1 MEVFRALVLNS
12 RHTAGLV
19 LKELVCS
26 RSLAGY
32 SPWCHKKLDTTE
44 HTCACVHTDTD
55 THTHTKGIASG
66 PSEFSSGSDTSEL
79 YELGQLCELLCAS
92 VSLSVK
98 WASRAVKGI
107 QGVVVYEALEPVNDA
122 DCML

>member
-1 MEVFRALVLNS
+1 MRA
-12 RHTAGLV
+12 
-19 LKELVCS
+19 
-26 RSLAGY
+26 
-32 SPWCHKKLDTTE
+32 
-44 HTCACVHTDTD
+44 HTDTD

-66 PSEFSSGSDTSEL
+66 PSEFSSGSDAFKL

-107 QGVVVYEALEPVNDA
+107 QGVIVYEALGPVNDA